1 MKHPRH
7 VDDVMTHAVVSVG
20 LDAPV
25 KEIVE
30 SIRRWRVSALPVLS
44 PEGRVVGVVSEADVL
59 GKVPGD
65 DRRGTTAR
73 HLMSTPAVTV
83 TRGATI
89 AGAARLMGRGR
100 LKRLP
105 VVDDDG
111 RPVGVVSRG
120 DLLKVYL
127 RSDAELADDVR
138 HELLTH
144 LLPEGDS
151 TLTVTVLD
159 GAVTLGGH
167 IPASVPVGLLLR
179 LTRAVPG
186 VVDATATFD
195 ASGPRGVPDVP

>member
-1 MKHPRH
+1 MKHPRT
-7 VDDVMTHAVVSVG
+7 VDDVMTHAVVSVR

-25 KEIVE
+25 REIVR
-30 SIRRWRVSALPVLS
+30 SFRRWGVSAVPVLS
-44 PEGRVVGVVSEADVL
+44 AAGRVVGVVSEADVL

-65 DRRGTTAR
+65 DHEGTGGSTAV
-73 HLMSTPAVTV
+73 HLMSAPPVTV
-83 TRGATI
+83 PRGATL
-89 AGAARLMGRGR
+89 AGAARLLGRGH

-127 RSDAELADDVR
+127 RSDAELAEDVR

-151 TLTVTVLD
+151 ALTIRVVEGVVTIAGRL
-159 GAVTLGGH
+159 
-167 IPASVPVGLLLR
+167 PESVPADLVVR
-179 LTRAVPG
+179 LARAVPG
-186 VVDATATFD
+186 VVDASAEFTTA
-195 ASGPRGVPDVP
+195 S

>member
-1 MKHPRH
+1 MRHPRT
-7 VDDVMTHAVVSVG
+7 VDDVMTHAVVSAR

-25 KEIVE
+25 KEIVR
-30 SIRRWRVSALPVLS
+30 SMRHWGVSAVPVLS
-44 PEGRVVGVVSEADVL
+44 TEGRVVGVVSEADVL

-65 DRRGTTAR
+65 DGDNAGPVTAGS
-73 HLMSTPAVTV
+73 LMSAPAITV
-83 TRGATI
+83 PRGAMI

-105 VVDDDG
+105 VVDENG

-127 RSDAELADDVR
+127 RSDAEIAEDVR

-144 LLPEGDS
+144 LIAEGDAA
-151 TLTVTVLD
+151 LAVRVTD
-159 GAVTLGGH
+159 GVVTLSGRL
-167 IPASVPVGLLLR
+167 PPSVSPGLALR

-186 VVDATATFD
+186 VVDAAEDFTTA
-195 ASGPRGVPDVP
+195 